1 MEEKETRF
9 VTDADDLAIIQRWR
23 ELNGITPQQ
32 LPQSA

>member
-1 MEEKETRF
+1 MQESETKF
-9 VTDADDLAIIQRWR
+9 VTDEDDLAIIRSWR

>member
-1 MEEKETRF
+1 MQESETKF
-9 VTDADDLAIIQRWR
+9 VTDADDLTIIRRWR

>member
-1 MEEKETRF
+1 MQEHEIF
-9 VTDADDLAIIQRWR
+9 VTDQEDMEIIRRWR